1 MKSHV
6 NDIQRAN
13 NSKERMIIRYLAS
26 EFLDKTSTLKKKI
39 PWQNFYSLK
48 RKIIM
53 YHKWNKKFVESR

>member
-48 RKIIM
+48 RKNN
-53 YHKWNKKFVESR
+53 HVS